1 MIDILFIIAMV
12 LPMILAGVFKMW
24 ALFIV
29 FVTFNAIFGVTEV
42 LMKKFTGKT
51 VSQNF
56 WEFKKNNPVRAT
68 IILVSMGLMWTAL
81 ILHLAI
87 HS

>member
-1 MIDILFIIAMV
+1 MIDILFVLVML
-12 LPMILAGVFKMW
+12 LPMILAGIFKMW

-56 WEFKKNNPVRAT
+56 WEFKKNNPGKALA
-68 IILVSMGLMWTAL
+68 ILISMALMWTAL